1 MRSCITL
8 ITMYRL
14 VAIVPKGKQ
23 IDWPLIERTVMA
35 PYVEDMRSTPQ
46 TQRWHGEG
54 DVWTHTRMVCEEL
67 MKLDGFQGLP
77 ERQRQEVFLSTLFH
91 DIGKPAVT
99 KFEDGHYSTRGH
111 ARRGEQMVRSMLWKE
126 YGLSGSAEARQ
137 FRETVCSLIRHH
149 GLPLYIAQ
157 SPHEEPHFR
166 AIAAEAEL
174 SGDYT
179 WELQCLVTE
188 ADVRGRIADD
198 VPELLSDMEYCRLRA
213 QELGCYTGPY
223 SFPDAHTRY
232 RYLDGHPISPDYSFF
247 NETWGEVVVVCGLP
261 GTGKDTFIERNYPGL
276 PVVSLDDIRN
286 DLDILPTENQ
296 GRVVQKAIEQARG
309 FLRAHQP
316 FVWNAT
322 NLTRMTRARI
332 LGLCADYKAAARIV
346 FLETPWE
353 ENLRRN
359 ASRTAMVPPAVIER
373 MLEKLEMP
381 YPLEADD
388 VDWKCI

>member
-1 MRSCITL
+1 MDRL
-8 ITMYRL
+8 I
-14 VAIVPKGKQ
+14 AIVPKGNQ

-35 PYVEDMRSTPQ
+35 PFVEDMRNTPQ

-54 DVWTHTRMVCEEL
+54 DVWTHTKMVCEEL
-67 MKLDGFQGLP
+67 VKLDCFQNLP
-77 ERQRQEVFLSTLFH
+77 ERQRQEVFLAALLH

-99 KFEDGHYSTRGH
+99 KWEDGHYTTKGHTKRG
-111 ARRGEQMVRSMLWKE
+111 AQMVRTLLWEE
-126 YGLSGSAEARQ
+126 YNMAGDSDKRS
-137 FRETVCSLIRHH
+137 FRETVCSLIQHH
-149 GLPLYIAQ
+149 GLPLHIVE
-157 SPHEEPHFR
+157 SPCEDPHFR

-174 SGDYT
+174 SKDYT

-188 ADVRGRIADD
+188 ADVRGRIAND
-198 VPELLSDMEYCRLRA
+198 VPQLVQDVEYCRLRA

-223 SFPDAHTRY
+223 TFPDAHTRY
-232 RYLDGHPISPDYSFF
+232 WYLDGHPISPDYPFF
-247 NETWGEVVVVCGLP
+247 NETWGEVIVICGLP
-261 GTGKDTFIERNYPGL
+261 GTGKDSFIERNYPGI

-296 GRVVQKAIEQARG
+296 GPVAQKAIEQAKS

-332 LGLCADYKAAARIV
+332 QSLCLDYKAAARIV

-373 MLEKLEMP
+373 MLGKVEMP
-381 YPLEADD
+381 YPHEADN
-388 VDWKCI
+388 VEWKTV